1 MLFTLFSFALLCDSF
16 AVPLQVTQQGRVLD
30 ASGTALSGTQM
41 VTFSIHDDL
50 QAGTKIWEEAL
61 VVSFTNGYYAAVLG
75 TDEISNPLDSTIFNQ
90 YPIYIEIQINTNAPM
105 SPRQP
110 INSAPFAQIAGVAE
124 SVDGGTV
131 QASEVN
137 TTEVQINASTV
148 IDSTGAWVGQPIT
161 IDWTDIDQ
169 NTIPSYITDGDDNT
183 QLSETQVETFIT
195 NGGIDLDASSTIN
208 GEVLIGTPTT
218 CTAGQVLIYQGNN
231 TWLCSDFSTMLDSDG
246 DGVLAW
252 EDCNDANSS
261 IGSKTNDVDCD
272 GIATAD
278 DCDDSDPT
286 STTVATDADCDG
298 TLTGSDCDDNDAA
311 STTTSNDA
319 DCDGFVTSD
328 DCDDTNSN
336 IFPFAGDTLSDS
348 IDTDCD
354 GMDCEAA
361 SDGSTYFA
369 VCDELKTWSD
379 ARSACQT
386 AGYSDLASILDS
398 SENSFIS
405 NLVVVSDNP
414 WIGFTDALSEGN
426 FGWASGLGVS
436 YTNWHPNE
444 PNDSGG
450 NEDCTQFYNPT
461 SQSSSAAKWNDAQC
475 SQTHTFICEKR

>member
-1 MLFTLFSFALLCDSF
+1 MLFILFSVSL

-30 ASGTALSGTQM
+30 ANGTALAGTQM
-41 VTFSIHDDL
+41 VTFSVYDDL

-75 TDEISNPLDSTIFNQ
+75 TDEISNPLDSTIFSQ
-90 YPIYIEIQINTNAPM
+90 YPVYIEIQINTNPPM

-148 IDSTGAWVGQPIT
+148 IDSTGTWVGQPIT

-208 GEVLIGTPTT
+208 GDVIVGTPTT
-218 CTAGQVLIYQGNN
+218 CTTGQVLIYQGNN
-231 TWLCSDFSTMLDSDG
+231 TWTCSDFSAMLDSDG
-246 DGVLAW
+246 DGVLTW
-252 EDCNDANSS
+252 EDCNDNDAA
-261 IGSKTNDVDCD
+261 IGSKSNDADCD
-272 GIATAD
+272 GFVTSD
-278 DCDDSDPT
+278 DCDDNDAS

-298 TLTGSDCDDNDAA
+298 TLTASDCDDNDAS

-328 DCDDTNSN
+328 DCDDTDSN
-336 IFPFAGDTLSDS
+336 IFPFAGDTLSDTV
-348 IDTDCD
+348 DTDCD

-369 VCDELKTWSD
+369 VCNQLETWND

-386 AGYSDLASILDS
+386 AGYSDLATILDAN
-398 SENSFIS
+398 ENSFIAS
-405 NLVVVSDNP
+405 LVVVTDNP

-426 FGWASGLGVS
+426 FGWTSGYGVS
-436 YTNWHPNE
+436 YTNWHPSE
-444 PNDSGG
+444 PNNSGG

-461 SQSSSAAKWNDAQC
+461 SQSSSASKWNDAQC
-475 SQTHTFICEKR
+475 SNAGPFVCEKR